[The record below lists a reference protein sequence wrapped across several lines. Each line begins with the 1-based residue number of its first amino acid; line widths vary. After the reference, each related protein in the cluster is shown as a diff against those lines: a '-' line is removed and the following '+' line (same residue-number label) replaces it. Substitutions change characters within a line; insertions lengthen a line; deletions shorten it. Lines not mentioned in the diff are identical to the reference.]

1 MQFKNNTKQ
10 RNTSIQGLRS
20 FKDTLP
26 KNLKKIINKKG
37 HIYSETLSNWK
48 YLVGNELFKVCF
60 PKTFKNSNRFG
71 VSTLVV
77 MVKRGHE
84 VDVEYSKKN
93 ILDKMNN
100 FFGYDVVEKLKFIS
114 FDDEQ
119 KTNSS
124 NETKSN
130 NVAISKYRDKIIILG
145 SFSNL
150 NAEEIKRI
158 TVGNKDA
165 KITIIA
171 FESLTCSHCANFHK
185 NVYPELKKEYLDTGL
200 AKIEFRHFPLD
211 IAAFNASK
219 VAQCNN
225 DGNSDILESLYA
237 NQQKWVKG
245 SSVEEANKNLQ
256 IFLKNEGFSIDFESC
271 VNNKNIEDFVL
282 NDRIEGAKNFKISST
297 PTIIINNKKFEKKL
311 NYKNLKKALEKM
323 I

>member
-130 NVAISKYRDKIIILG
+130 NVAISKYRDKIKDVR
-145 SFSNL
+145 N
-150 NAEEIKRI
+150 EKIK
-158 TVGNKDA
+158 K
-165 KITIIA
+165 
-171 FESLTCSHCANFHK
+171 SLT
-185 NVYPELKKEYLDTGL
+185 ELTKLYKE
-200 AKIEFRHFPLD
+200 K
-211 IAAFNASK
+211 
-219 VAQCNN
+219 
-225 DGNSDILESLYA
+225 
-237 NQQKWVKG
+237 
-245 SSVEEANKNLQ
+245 
-256 IFLKNEGFSIDFESC
+256 
-271 VNNKNIEDFVL
+271 
-282 NDRIEGAKNFKISST
+282 
-297 PTIIINNKKFEKKL
+297 
-311 NYKNLKKALEKM
+311 
-323 I
+323 